1 METRQEQ
8 LALAIEFIKTKG
20 PFLEGEVILFSGDFN
35 TDALMGEEQQAG
47 GTFYPKLNDA
57 VTYPTLAAR
66 KDDILNQY
74 DKMLEILADEGNFL
88 VVDTYWEKNEKHY
101 PTFGRCE
108 FKKGVW
114 TPLETFFTSST
125 SSCSN

>member
-1 METRQEQ
+1 M
-8 LALAIEFIKTKG
+8 
-20 PFLEGEVILFSGDFN
+20 GD
-35 TDALMGEEQQAG
+35 EKQAG

-88 VVDTYWEKNEKHY
+88 VVDTYWEKDEKHY

-125 SSCSN
+125 SSCSNQALDHIIRLVPVGDMLTLTPEGQKKPKTKVRYSKSK